1 MAKNRGITLIFFG
14 YTRKMATKTKSHF
27 ILGKLRFGVLLG
39 TLSSLLA
46 AALVAGL
53 PSAPASAA
61 GGTGTW
67 GQWSVTRP
75 TGSLNLDVGGFTSPS
90 ANFTTNATGLSAVS
104 GASTWLNDGTL
115 PGAEYGTSRGT
126 GYLSMGTAT
135 GGADS
140 VTTFTFNTATPL
152 SGWSFAL
159 GDIDADAVTI
169 TAADALGNSVNVA
182 AWTVTPFNYCNLTSP
197 RPTSCA
203 GVSTDLP
210 TWNSGTTTL
219 TGSGND
225 TDGAS
230 AWVKPNSAIKT
241 LTLRFKKL
249 VGFPT
254 YQLWFAG
261 DTVAEQN
268 YKVTLVAR
276 VCPNYSDIMAN
287 KARNNI
293 MESLQNVG
301 VDSLYAKAPNT
312 GAVRPE
318 VENLAASGQSA
329 CEPLN
334 DWAFGLAQGTSGK
347 DSGAYGSLSKVRNPF
362 QSASTVAT
370 TPELDSFGNDTGRT
384 IDGAVTLNLTPA
396 QIAGLSNK
404 TTWVQGGVPGAPLNG
419 NANIAFGTLRCAI
432 DNANADN
439 IEWLG
444 ATNGA
449 RHMYCYAYYVDTAEK
464 SGTIVVRKV
473 VPQGA
478 AGVSFGFGGN
488 LSFTPGGAFNLS
500 AGGSQSFIRAAGE
513 TWTVNENSPVAPFEL
528 TGLACTSG
536 NALST
541 IDTNLA
547 TRTASITLGIADTV
561 TCTYTNEAKPKAKLT
576 VYKVANGAV
585 GTFGFDLS
593 SGATSQYS
601 GDTTVTEQGTATL
614 VTNEASLAP
623 GDYTITET
631 SLPTTPGGSWGAPTI
646 SCVNSAGAA
655 VSTSGSV
662 ATGATVTLNGTDTE
676 CTVVNTFTPNAK
688 VNIVN
693 RITGGS
699 GAISAD
705 ASFLTT
711 NALSRSENTDTLT
724 NTGWGA
730 EEAKTAQ
737 QSGLPF
743 GTYDITGIAPTNTA
757 TSTWELDS
765 LSCDGG
771 ASYLIQDAN
780 VSLEL
785 DSSSDAAAEITC
797 TYIWKLTNLADITV
811 NKISIGDTG
820 TFTLTA
826 EVAGDINAGT
836 ATTTSTG
843 VAVEALTLLT
853 LPEGTAVTLGESDM
867 PVASDGQWNADTSG
881 DPTWECIDSAGNAIA
896 IDGANQVTSTDLN
909 VTCTATNTFT
919 LDPTPEP
926 TPDPSDS
933 PDPTDSPDPRA
944 SQDSGGVYDPE
955 IAYTTGGTLPDTGGA
970 MAHIS
975 TWAKFWRT
983 VKDSLQH

>member
-1 MAKNRGITLIFFG
+1 MV
-14 YTRKMATKTKSHF
+14 TKTNSHF
-27 ILGKLRFGVLLG
+27 IPRKLRFGALIG
-39 TLSSLLA
+39 TLSSVLA
-46 AALVAGL
+46 AVLVAGL

-75 TGSLNLDVGGFTSPS
+75 TGSLNLNVGGFTSPS
-90 ANFTTNATGLSAVS
+90 ANFTTNANGLSAVS
-104 GASTWLNDGTL
+104 GATTWLNDGTL
-115 PGAEYGTSRGT
+115 PGNEYGTSRGS
-126 GYLSMGTAT
+126 GYLSMGTAP

-169 TAADALGNSVNVA
+169 TAADSSGGALNVA
-182 AWTVTPFNYCNLTSP
+182 GWTVTPFNYCNLTSP
-197 RPTSCA
+197 RPTACA

-210 TWNSGTTTL
+210 TWNSGTSTL

-230 AWVKPNSAIKT
+230 AWVRPNSAIKT

-268 YKVTLVAR
+268 YKVTLAAR

-301 VDSLYAKAPNT
+301 VNSLYATAPNT

-318 VENLAASGQSA
+318 VEELDASGQSA
-329 CEPLN
+329 CQPLN
-334 DWAFGLAQGTSGK
+334 DWTFALAQGTSGK
-347 DSGAYGSLSKVRNPF
+347 DSGAYGSLSKVRSPF
-362 QSASTVAT
+362 TTATTVAT
-370 TPELDSFGNDTGRT
+370 TPEFDSFGNDTGRT
-384 IDGAVTLNLTPA
+384 IDGAVTLNLTPT
-396 QIAGLSNK
+396 QIAGLSNRS
-404 TTWVQGGVPGAPLNG
+404 TWVQGGVPGSPLNA

-473 VPQGA
+473 APQGG
-478 AGVSFGFGGN
+478 AGVSFGFGGD

-513 TWTVNENSPVAPFEL
+513 TWTVNENNPVAPFEL

-536 NALST
+536 NSLST
-541 IDTNLA
+541 INTNLA
-547 TRTASITLGIADTV
+547 TRTAAITLGVADTV

-601 GDTTVTEQGTATL
+601 GDTTVTEQGTETL
-614 VTNEASLAP
+614 VTSQNSLAP

-631 SLPTTPGGSWGAPTI
+631 SLPTTPGGSWGVPSI

-655 VSTSGSV
+655 VSTSGS
-662 ATGATVTLNGTDTE
+662 AAIGWTLTINGTNTE

-705 ASFLTT
+705 ASFVTT
-711 NALSRSENTDTLT
+711 NTLSRSENTDTLT
-724 NTGWGA
+724 NTGWRP
-730 EEAKTAQ
+730 EDAQ
-737 QSGLPF
+737 SSHQTGLPF
-743 GTYDITGIAPTNTA
+743 GIYDITGIAPTNTA

-765 LSCDGG
+765 LACDGG
-771 ASYLIQDAN
+771 ANYLVQDTN

-797 TYIWKLTNLADITV
+797 TYIWKLTNLADITI
-811 NKISIGDTG
+811 NKISVGDTG

-826 EVAGDINAGT
+826 GVAGEINEGDV
-836 ATTTSTG
+836 TTTSTG
-843 VAVEALTLLT
+843 VATEALTLLA
-853 LPEGTAVTLGESDM
+853 LPEGTAVTLGESNL
-867 PVASDGQWNADTSG
+867 PVASDGQWNAETSG
-881 DPTWECIDSAGNAIA
+881 DPTWECTDTAGNAITV
-896 IDGANQVTSTDLN
+896 DGSNQITSTDLN
-909 VTCTATNTFT
+909 IACNATNTFS
-919 LDPTPEP
+919 LDPTPDP

-933 PDPTDSPDPRA
+933 PDPTDST
-944 SQDSGGVYDPE
+944 DPE
-955 IAYTTGGTLPDTGGA
+955 DKYSPEVAYSTGGTLPDTGGA
-970 MAHIS
+970 ATHVS
-975 TWAKFWRT
+975 TWAKLWQSVT
-983 VKDSLQH
+983 NALQH